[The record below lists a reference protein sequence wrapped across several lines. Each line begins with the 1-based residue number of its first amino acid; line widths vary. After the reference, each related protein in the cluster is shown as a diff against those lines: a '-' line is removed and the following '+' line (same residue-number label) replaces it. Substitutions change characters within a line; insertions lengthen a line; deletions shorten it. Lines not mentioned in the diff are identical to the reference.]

1 MDKQPDGNVFR
12 RISLEKVLAIAC
24 MSLYNK
30 EDHLRGPSG
39 GSRRDTQGQP
49 CRMEGR
55 TADMRKLSMRKAA
68 LLAMLLVA
76 AMLLSSC
83 YESPTDITQGD
94 NLTVGSNSLPFEN
107 IAIATTIAPTPTP
120 TPTPSQNGGVNQIN
134 WADWGTTPDPSTT
147 TATQPPQNNNQ
158 GPTSPPAPTNP
169 PSNSQ
174 TQKPQQQNDSVLRSG
189 SNGDAVSQLQKKL
202 KDLGYYTGTV
212 DGSYGAGTVNA
223 VKAFQQVN
231 GLDADGIAGQQTQ
244 DAVYSYYAIPKPK
257 GNTGSNTNTGS
268 NATAKPR
275 ATATPR
281 PTATPNL
288 SNARVLTVGYSGS
301 DVRQVQNRLI
311 SLGYLAGTADGSYGE
326 TTAAAVVAFQKKA
339 KIWDDGKAGQ
349 QTQEKLFA
357 NNAPRASSVAAYVGE
372 SLKEGM
378 NGEGVRAMQK
388 RLISLGYLKTAADGD
403 FGAGTKSAVMAFQR
417 DNGLKQDGI
426 AGMATLN
433 KLFASDAGQAGNVP
447 SNPSNATNP
456 PTSGGNGGYTTLR
469 EGDTGDN
476 VKRLQQ
482 QLKKLGYYNGPVD
495 GDYGSGTITAVQSFQ
510 AANGL
515 TVDGV
520 AGPATQQRLYGDTS
534 SYNKVIGSLK
544 QFDEGPNVLDTQY
557 TLYELGY
564 FQDTINGIYGEST
577 YNAVKEFQMI
587 NGLKVDGV
595 AGNATLNILFSIKA
609 KPATTAGNVQYPT
622 LMKGDEGEE
631 VALLQSM
638 LYELGYMTS
647 GYTSVFDDETFE
659 ALKSFQQ
666 YNGLPVDGIAGAAT
680 LERLY
685 SDAAVRNP
693 LAN

>member
-1 MDKQPDGNVFR
+1 
-12 RISLEKVLAIAC
+12 
-24 MSLYNK
+24 
-30 EDHLRGPSG
+30 
-39 GSRRDTQGQP
+39 
-49 CRMEGR
+49 MEGR
-55 TADMRKLSMRKAA
+55 TAYMRNLSMRKAV
-68 LLAMLLVA
+68 LLAMLLVVT
-76 AMLLSSC
+76 MLLSSC
-83 YESPTDITQGD
+83 YKEVPDITQGSGD
-94 NLTVGSNSLPFEN
+94 LTVGSNSLPFEN

-120 TPTPSQNGGVNQIN
+120 TPTPNQAGGVNQFN
-134 WADWGTTPDPSTT
+134 WDDWGTTPDPST
-147 TATQPPQNNNQ
+147 ATQPPQNQ
-158 GPTSPPAPTNP
+158 SPTSPPVPTDP
-169 PSNSQ
+169 PSN
-174 TQKPQQQNDSVLRSG
+174 TQQNTPKPQQDDSVLRSG
-189 SNGDAVSQLQKKL
+189 SSGDAVEQLQKKL
-202 KDLGYYTGTV
+202 KELGYYTGAV

-223 VKAFQQVN
+223 VKEFQQVN
-231 GLDADGIAGQQTQ
+231 GLKADGIAGEATST
-244 DAVYSYYAIPKPK
+244 AVYSYYAIPKPK
-257 GNTGSNTNTGS
+257 TNGSTNTGS
-268 NATAKPR
+268 KATATTR
-275 ATATPR
+275 VTATPR

-288 SNARVLTVGYSGS
+288 SNARVLTVGYTGS

-311 SLGYLAGTADGSYGE
+311 SLGYLAGSADGNYGE

-339 KIWDDGKAGQ
+339 KIWDDGKAGKDT
-349 QTQEKLFA
+349 QTKMFA
-357 NNAPRASSVAAYVGE
+357 SNAPKASSVVAYVGE

-388 RLISLGYLKTAADGD
+388 RLISLGYLKGTADGD
-403 FGAGTKSAVMAFQR
+403 FGSGTKAAVMAFQQ

-433 KLFASDAGQAGNVP
+433 KLFASDAGEAVSAP
-447 SNPSNATNP
+447 SNPSSATNP
-456 PTSGGNGGYTTLR
+456 PTGGNGGYTTLR
-469 EGDTGDN
+469 EGDTGDS

-482 QLKKLGYYNGPVD
+482 KLKDLGYYTGSVD
-495 GDYGSGTITAVQSFQ
+495 GKYGSGTVTAVQSFQ
-510 AANGL
+510 AVSGL

-534 SYNKVIGSLK
+534 SYNKVSGSLK
-544 QFDEGPNVLDTQY
+544 QFDEGPNVRDAQY

-609 KPATTAGNVQYPT
+609 KPAATPGDAEYAT

-647 GYTSVFDDETFE
+647 GYTGVFDDETFE

-666 YNGLPVDGIAGAAT
+666 YNGLPVDGIAGAVT
-680 LERLY
+680 LEKLY

-693 LAN
+693 LGN